1 MEVTRRQFLKISGA
15 MAATLAVVELGFDD
29 TQAKAASGS
38 FKIAELTPTPTICPY
53 CSVGCGILVYASQN
67 DVIYTEGDPDHP
79 INEGTLCSKGTTI
92 RQLYTTDKRITT
104 PLYRAPGSDKW
115 EEVDWEF
122 AYEKVVKNIK
132 ESRDRGMIHQEKG
145 AVVNRLDNIAY
156 LGGAA
161 LDNEECHLNHKLFR
175 AGLGLSFIEH
185 QARI

>member
-1 MEVTRRQFLKISGA
+1 MEVTRRKFLKISGA
-15 MAATLAVVELGFDD
+15 MAATLAIADLGFDD
-29 TQAKAASGS
+29 KKAKAKAST
-38 FKIAELTPTPTICPY
+38 FKISELTPTPTVCAY
-53 CSVGCGILVYASQN
+53 CSVGCGILVYASKD

-92 RQLYTTDKRITT
+92 RQLYTSDKRITT

-115 EEVDWEF
+115 QEVDWEF
-122 AYEKVVKNIK
+122 AYDKIIKNIK
-132 ESRDRGMIHQEKG
+132 ETRDRGMIHKEDG
-145 AVVNRLDNIAY
+145 VVVNRLDNIAY

-161 LDNEECHLNHKLFR
+161 LDNEECHLNQKLFR